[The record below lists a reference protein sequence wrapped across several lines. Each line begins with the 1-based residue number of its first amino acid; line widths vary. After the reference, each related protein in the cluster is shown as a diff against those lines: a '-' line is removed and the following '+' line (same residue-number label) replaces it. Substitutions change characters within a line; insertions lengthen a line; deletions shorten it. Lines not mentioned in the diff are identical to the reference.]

1 PGEDNIRKFQA
12 RKKATTACAH
22 DQFQDLRLNLSNQK
36 MGRFGKF
43 LHRSERHG
51 TAKSPT
57 TDDSKQQK
65 EAECLPYQ
73 QQRQE
78 IKAKEFCNSFWGEEG
93 YEILIEKT
101 KMSSKLLEELKNWY
115 KERALIEAE
124 YSRKLQKL
132 SKSNL
137 FQLTRFESE
146 GLQLG
151 LNSLREATAKSS
163 HCHAELSGTFKTSLE
178 VKATEFI
185 NKREA
190 ARKNPQASIEK
201 LHKRTTELRALQEKA
216 RKRFET
222 DSVAVGGYAAQMHL
236 VQGREMDKIAAKLD
250 KAQGS
255 IGVTEKDYRVLTQNL
270 EETTET
276 WNLQWKS
283 FCDLL
288 QDLEEDRIDFVRS
301 SLWDFANA
309 LSTVCMLEDEHSE
322 GLRQAVE
329 KCNTAQDVIRFIQQ
343 AGTGQ
348 ELHAAP
354 GYIDYPKGVYED
366 PKLIKGK
373 YQRYGLANFARNSCR
388 DGKSSSLG
396 TPSIITDLAIAIEA
410 GSRTPSETQPKQAI
424 DPYPTPTVHQAK
436 QHLKR
441 GGNIAEVV
449 ATNSL
454 APPTPQAVPG
464 TPQIHRS
471 VQLQSEPEVVDEHR
485 PPIIYR
491 PKHHDS
497 FHGTGILVTHPPHQP
512 HHHHH
517 HHHQPKL
524 PPQYH
529 HLPSSAYDRPL
540 PPQPIV

>member
-1 PGEDNIRKFQA
+1 
-12 RKKATTACAH
+12 
-22 DQFQDLRLNLSNQK
+22 
-36 MGRFGKF
+36 
-43 LHRSERHG
+43 
-51 TAKSPT
+51 
-57 TDDSKQQK
+57 
-65 EAECLPYQ
+65 
-73 QQRQE
+73 
-78 IKAKEFCNSFWGEEG
+78 
-93 YEILIEKT
+93 
-101 KMSSKLLEELKNWY
+101 MSSKLLEELKNWY

-163 HCHAELSGTFKTSLE
+163 HCHAELS
-178 VKATEFI
+178 
-185 NKREA
+185 
-190 ARKNPQASIEK
+190 
-201 LHKRTTELRALQEKA
+201 ELRALQEKA

-309 LSTVCMLEDEHSE
+309 LSTVCMLEDELSKLPILPTIIVQTPAFR
-322 GLRQAVE
+322 GLASGRR